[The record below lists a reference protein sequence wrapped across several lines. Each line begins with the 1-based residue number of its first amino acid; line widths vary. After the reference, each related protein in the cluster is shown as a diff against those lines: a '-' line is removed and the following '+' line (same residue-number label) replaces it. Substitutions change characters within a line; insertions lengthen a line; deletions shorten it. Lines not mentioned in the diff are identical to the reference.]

1 MKKQRWEESEKR
13 REKKRRSKKR
23 KSRRKE
29 DPGARKGRKVA
40 KHCVFPMICGSLKR
54 RVRSHLARWEMKNC
68 TPLWRK
74 AHFQVKMYKH
84 LSFGALLKVAMS
96 NKCKRLWCEA
106 RLQVK
111 KLIKGPD
118 NPTRQLLPIMSTKC
132 CSGDGGGRKDKGGGG
147 GPRSKTK
154 LCVTK
159 LYVKDGVWQRK
170 MVCVTK
176 LCVKDGVFESC
187 VWKRACDKVVCKT

>member
-1 MKKQRWEESEKR
+1 MGRVREEKGKEEKIKKEKVSEE
-13 REKKRRSKKR
+13 RRSR
-23 KSRRKE
+23 CAKS
-29 DPGARKGRKVA
+29 RKVA

-54 RVRSHLARWEMKNC
+54 RVRRHLARWEMKNC
-68 TPLWRK
+68 TPLWRE
-74 AHFQVKMYKH
+74 AHFQVKMYKTPQ
-84 LSFGALLKVAMS
+84 LRSTFKSCDV
-96 NKCKRLWCEA
+96 E
-106 RLQVK
+106 QVQAAVVRSTFASEN

-132 CSGDGGGRKDKGGGG
+132 CSGDGEGRKDKGGGG
-147 GPRSKTK
+147 GSRSKTK

-159 LYVKDGVWQRK
+159 LYVKDGVWQRT

-187 VWKRACDKVVCKT
+187 VWKRACDKVVCET